1 MRVANTIRRHSTVKH
16 RIKMENYGQN
26 SGKRTKFKLNV
37 WMDAIDGF
45 HLSDVEFE
53 VEVYTENSQKI
64 IRFPKSDAIKIDDD
78 NYKVMVDSSVCG
90 AGRYWMTLIA
100 YIPDTD
106 FEDGIRI
113 EAKTTFTGV
122 TIDAR

>member
-1 MRVANTIRRHSTVKH
+1 
-16 RIKMENYGQN
+16 MENYGQN